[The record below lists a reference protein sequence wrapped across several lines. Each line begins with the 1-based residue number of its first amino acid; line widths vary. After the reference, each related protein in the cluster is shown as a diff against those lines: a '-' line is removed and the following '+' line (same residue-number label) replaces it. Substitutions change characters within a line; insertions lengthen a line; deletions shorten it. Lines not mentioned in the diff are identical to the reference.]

1 MLNIEI
7 KTLSMNELNDFRTI
21 RLSALVKAPE
31 MFGSTY
37 SIEVVKPL
45 NFFENCLSHSTIFGG
60 YHKNKIIGLATLTR
74 ELGIKLSHKA
84 HLSSVFIEPEFQ
96 RRGIANRLLTTVIEH
111 SKEYLEQILLV
122 VADDNQPAIKLY
134 QKFGFQTYGV
144 ESKALKN
151 SAEYTDE
158 LLMKLFL
165 PSDTFIY
172 SVC

>member
-1 MLNIEI
+1 MLSIEI
-7 KTLSMNELNDFRTI
+7 KILGMNELNDFRTI
-21 RLSALVKAPE
+21 RLSALAKAPE

-45 NFFENCLSHSTIFGG
+45 NFFENCLSGSTIFGV
-60 YHKNKIIGLATLTR
+60 YHKDKIIGLATLTR

-96 RRGIANRLLTTVIEH
+96 RRGIANRLLMTVIEH
-111 SKEYLEQILLV
+111 SKDHLEQILLI

-134 QKFGFQTYGV
+134 QKFGFQAYGV

-151 SAEYTDE
+151 NAEYTDE

-165 PSDTFIY
+165 L
-172 SVC
+172 

>member
-7 KTLSMNELNDFRTI
+7 KILSVNELNNFRSI
-21 RLSALVKAPE
+21 RLSALAKAPE

-37 SIEVVKPL
+37 SIEAVKPL
-45 NFFENCLSHSTIFGG
+45 SFFENCLSSSTIFGV
-60 YHKNKIIGLATLTR
+60 YYKDKIIGLAALTR
-74 ELGIKLSHKA
+74 EVATKLSHKA
-84 HLSSVFIEPEFQ
+84 YLSSVFVEPEFQ
-96 RRGIANRLLTTVIEH
+96 GLGIANKLLATVIEH
-111 SKEYLEQILLV
+111 SKEYVEQILLI

-151 SAEYTDE
+151 NAEYIDE

-165 PSDTFIY
+165 F
-172 SVC
+172 